1 MSPEFEAGKS
11 PSAQRP
17 PQIPFRV
24 RLVAAKLA
32 GGGDR
37 VHADRMQIAAN
48 NSSRALLLP
57 LLATLRS
64 REREKV
70 VADRMRVV
78 RGKQIKNEE
87 RAGVRSQKSFPQNK
101 FLLRIGW
108 GEGGRRPDE
117 VNREI
122 RKPRERGLT
131 PINFPRTLA
140 ALETPKRRLL
150 FN

>member
-1 MSPEFEAGKS
+1 VEIGFTPTECKQRQKIQAPPRFSLSSP
-11 PSAQRP
+11 
-17 PQIPFRV
+17 
-24 RLVAAKLA
+24 
-32 GGGDR
+32 
-37 VHADRMQIAAN
+37 
-48 NSSRALLLP
+48 
-57 LLATLRS
+57 
-64 REREKV
+64 
-70 VADRMRVV
+70 
-78 RGKQIKNEE
+78 NEE